1 MDARL
6 DTNDDAEASFPG
18 SSHVTSTSSIV
29 TTFLVNDELVP
40 IKIENI
46 PGNYI
51 LFNLVF
57 IICF

>member
-6 DTNDDAEASFPG
+6 DTNVDVEATFPI
-18 SSHVTSTSSIV
+18 SSHVTRTGSIV
-29 TTFLVNDELVP
+29 TTFLVNEELIP

-46 PGNYI
+46 PGDYI

-57 IICF
+57 IICV